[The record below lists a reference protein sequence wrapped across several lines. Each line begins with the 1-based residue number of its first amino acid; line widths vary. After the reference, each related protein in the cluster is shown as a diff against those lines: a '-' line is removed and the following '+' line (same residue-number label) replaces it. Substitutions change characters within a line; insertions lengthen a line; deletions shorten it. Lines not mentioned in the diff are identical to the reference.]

1 MKNYQKASYIR
12 IWIPILIFIAII
24 GGIFLYREYTQ
35 IFEYGILFLLT
46 LILGGIVGGIIGCF
60 LFQIMGGRI
69 LDYQM
74 SKQLDENLFY
84 LYMERRKMTRSDIS
98 FENCVGISETKKSEI
113 RQIKE
118 TLETHLKKHRL
129 LHLYYRTFL
138 MDCFIE
144 I

>member
-1 MKNYQKASYIR
+1 MKNYQKAAYIR

-35 IFEYGILFLLT
+35 IFEYVILFLLT

-84 LYMERRKMTRSDIS
+84 LYMNEGK
-98 FENCVGISETKKSEI
+98 
-113 RQIKE
+113 
-118 TLETHLKKHRL
+118 
-129 LHLYYRTFL
+129 
-138 MDCFIE
+138 
-144 I
+144 